1 MKVVNLGKPPLRVS
15 SGENSLRED
24 ELRQRMSRYGAPSK

>member
-1 MKVVNLGKPPLRVS
+1 MKVVNLGKPPLRAS

-24 ELRQRMSRYGAPSK
+24 ELRQKRSRYVASSK